1 MASILLILAV
11 STTAGFAFAKLRY
24 RGSGTVF
31 LAVVAALMVPL
42 QSIIIPEYVNL
53 GKLGLINT
61 YLGAI
66 LVYVALG
73 TPFATFLMAT
83 YYRGISDDLIEA
95 AVMDGLGYER
105 TFLRIALP
113 LSWPA
118 IATVTVLQFIQIW
131 DDLLVGLLFLQNP
144 QQRTITV
151 GLAALSAGRT
161 TSIPVLM
168 AGSFLSRG
176 AGDRGLPDLPALPGA
191 RADPGDGQVMTADW
205 EVVAPA
211 GAELGE
217 RPFWDA
223 ATGTLCWVDIHA
235 GPCTGTGPGPGSTRC
250 TSRPGCRS
258 ARPRPAAAAATC
270 WRPRTGS
277 GWPART
283 PGRAGPPLRPPGMA
297 EDVRFNDGACDPAGR
312 FWAGTVA
319 ADRRPG
325 GGALYRLDPGG
336 RITLVL
342 DGVTESNGLGWSP
355 DGGTMYYIDSGEPSP
370 RIRAFGFDAAAGSLG
385 PSRDLLTVPAGLGIP
400 DGLVVDAAGGL
411 WVAFWGGSAVRRYS
425 PDGELLA
432 ELPVPVSQ
440 PSCPAFGGA
449 GLTDLY
455 VTTAWEGMTPAQR
468 AADPLAGHLLRTRVE
483 GVAGQPVAAF
493 AG

>member
-1 MASILLILAV
+1 MAAADSFPVPAGTASGPPPAKRALRARRRSRVGMIFLIMTGIAVVMLYPFWYMLNNAFRTQPQFEQQHGHSAVSWSQLLRELPVGRELLNSTLICLASILLILAV

-161 TSIPVLM
+161 SSIPVLM
-168 AGSFLSRG
+168 AGSFISAVPAIVVYLIFQRYLV
-176 AGDRGLPDLPALPGA
+176 RGL
-191 RADPGDGQVMTADW
+191 T
-205 EVVAPA
+205 
-211 GAELGE
+211 LGM
-217 RPFWDA
+217 
-223 ATGTLCWVDIHA
+223 GK
-235 GPCTGTGPGPGSTRC
+235 
-250 TSRPGCRS
+250 
-258 ARPRPAAAAATC
+258 
-270 WRPRTGS
+270 
-277 GWPART
+277 
-283 PGRAGPPLRPPGMA
+283 
-297 EDVRFNDGACDPAGR
+297 
-312 FWAGTVA
+312 
-319 ADRRPG
+319 
-325 GGALYRLDPGG
+325 
-336 RITLVL
+336 
-342 DGVTESNGLGWSP
+342 
-355 DGGTMYYIDSGEPSP
+355 
-370 RIRAFGFDAAAGSLG
+370 
-385 PSRDLLTVPAGLGIP
+385 
-400 DGLVVDAAGGL
+400 
-411 WVAFWGGSAVRRYS
+411 
-425 PDGELLA
+425 
-432 ELPVPVSQ
+432 
-440 PSCPAFGGA
+440 
-449 GLTDLY
+449 
-455 VTTAWEGMTPAQR
+455 
-468 AADPLAGHLLRTRVE
+468 
-483 GVAGQPVAAF
+483 
-493 AG
+493 

>member
-1 MASILLILAV
+1 MAAADSLTAPPGTASGLPPAKRALRARRRGRVGMIFLIMTVIAVVMLYPFWYLLNNAFRTQSQFEQQHGHSAVSWGQLLRELPVGRELLNSSLICLASILLILAV

-161 TSIPVLM
+161 SSIPVLM
-168 AGSFLSRG
+168 AGSFISAVPAIVVYLIFQRYLV
-176 AGDRGLPDLPALPGA
+176 RGL
-191 RADPGDGQVMTADW
+191 T
-205 EVVAPA
+205 
-211 GAELGE
+211 LGM
-217 RPFWDA
+217 
-223 ATGTLCWVDIHA
+223 GK
-235 GPCTGTGPGPGSTRC
+235 
-250 TSRPGCRS
+250 
-258 ARPRPAAAAATC
+258 
-270 WRPRTGS
+270 
-277 GWPART
+277 
-283 PGRAGPPLRPPGMA
+283 
-297 EDVRFNDGACDPAGR
+297 
-312 FWAGTVA
+312 
-319 ADRRPG
+319 
-325 GGALYRLDPGG
+325 
-336 RITLVL
+336 
-342 DGVTESNGLGWSP
+342 
-355 DGGTMYYIDSGEPSP
+355 
-370 RIRAFGFDAAAGSLG
+370 
-385 PSRDLLTVPAGLGIP
+385 
-400 DGLVVDAAGGL
+400 
-411 WVAFWGGSAVRRYS
+411 
-425 PDGELLA
+425 
-432 ELPVPVSQ
+432 
-440 PSCPAFGGA
+440 
-449 GLTDLY
+449 
-455 VTTAWEGMTPAQR
+455 
-468 AADPLAGHLLRTRVE
+468 
-483 GVAGQPVAAF
+483 
-493 AG
+493 

>member
-1 MASILLILAV
+1 MAAADSLPAPGRAPDAPASGRAPASGHPPAKRALRARRRSRIGMIFLIMTAIAVVMLYPFWYILNNAFRTQTQFEQQHGHSAVSWSQLFSELPVGRELLNSTLICLASILLILAV

-24 RGSGTVF
+24 RGSGIVF

-161 TSIPVLM
+161 SSIPVLM
-168 AGSFLSRG
+168 AGSFISAVPAIAVYLIFQRYLV
-176 AGDRGLPDLPALPGA
+176 RGL
-191 RADPGDGQVMTADW
+191 T
-205 EVVAPA
+205 
-211 GAELGE
+211 LGM
-217 RPFWDA
+217 
-223 ATGTLCWVDIHA
+223 GK
-235 GPCTGTGPGPGSTRC
+235 
-250 TSRPGCRS
+250 
-258 ARPRPAAAAATC
+258 
-270 WRPRTGS
+270 
-277 GWPART
+277 
-283 PGRAGPPLRPPGMA
+283 
-297 EDVRFNDGACDPAGR
+297 
-312 FWAGTVA
+312 
-319 ADRRPG
+319 
-325 GGALYRLDPGG
+325 
-336 RITLVL
+336 
-342 DGVTESNGLGWSP
+342 
-355 DGGTMYYIDSGEPSP
+355 
-370 RIRAFGFDAAAGSLG
+370 
-385 PSRDLLTVPAGLGIP
+385 
-400 DGLVVDAAGGL
+400 
-411 WVAFWGGSAVRRYS
+411 
-425 PDGELLA
+425 
-432 ELPVPVSQ
+432 
-440 PSCPAFGGA
+440 
-449 GLTDLY
+449 
-455 VTTAWEGMTPAQR
+455 
-468 AADPLAGHLLRTRVE
+468 
-483 GVAGQPVAAF
+483 
-493 AG
+493 

>member
-1 MASILLILAV
+1 MAAADSLTAPTGAASGLPPAKRAPRARRRGRVGMIFLIMTGIAVVMLYPFWYLLNNAFRNESQFEQQHGHSAVSWSQLLRELPVGRELLNSTLICLASILLILAV

-53 GKLGLINT
+53 GKLHLINT

-118 IATVTVLQFIQIW
+118 IAPVTVLQFIQIW

-168 AGSFLSRG
+168 AGSFVS
-176 AGDRGLPDLPALPGA
+176 ALPAIIVFLIFQ
-191 RADPGDGQVMTADW
+191 R
-205 EVVAPA
+205 
-211 GAELGE
+211 
-217 RPFWDA
+217 
-223 ATGTLCWVDIHA
+223 H
-235 GPCTGTGPGPGSTRC
+235 
-250 TSRPGCRS
+250 
-258 ARPRPAAAAATC
+258 
-270 WRPRTGS
+270 
-277 GWPART
+277 
-283 PGRAGPPLRPPGMA
+283 
-297 EDVRFNDGACDPAGR
+297 
-312 FWAGTVA
+312 
-319 ADRRPG
+319 
-325 GGALYRLDPGG
+325 
-336 RITLVL
+336 LVK
-342 DGVTESNGLGWSP
+342 
-355 DGGTMYYIDSGEPSP
+355 
-370 RIRAFGFDAAAGSLG
+370 
-385 PSRDLLTVPAGLGIP
+385 
-400 DGLVVDAAGGL
+400 
-411 WVAFWGGSAVRRYS
+411 
-425 PDGELLA
+425 
-432 ELPVPVSQ
+432 
-440 PSCPAFGGA
+440 
-449 GLTDLY
+449 GLTL
-455 VTTAWEGMTPAQR
+455 GM
-468 AADPLAGHLLRTRVE
+468 GK
-483 GVAGQPVAAF
+483 
-493 AG
+493 

>member
-1 MASILLILAV
+1 MAAADSLPVPASGPPPAKRALRARRRSRVGMIFLIMTGIAVVMLYPFWYMLNNAFRTQPQFEQQHGHSAVSWSQLLRELPVGRELLNSTLICLASILLILAV

-161 TSIPVLM
+161 SSIPVLM
-168 AGSFLSRG
+168 AGSFISAVPAIVVYLIFQRYLV
-176 AGDRGLPDLPALPGA
+176 RGL
-191 RADPGDGQVMTADW
+191 T
-205 EVVAPA
+205 
-211 GAELGE
+211 LGM
-217 RPFWDA
+217 
-223 ATGTLCWVDIHA
+223 GK
-235 GPCTGTGPGPGSTRC
+235 
-250 TSRPGCRS
+250 
-258 ARPRPAAAAATC
+258 
-270 WRPRTGS
+270 
-277 GWPART
+277 
-283 PGRAGPPLRPPGMA
+283 
-297 EDVRFNDGACDPAGR
+297 
-312 FWAGTVA
+312 
-319 ADRRPG
+319 
-325 GGALYRLDPGG
+325 
-336 RITLVL
+336 
-342 DGVTESNGLGWSP
+342 
-355 DGGTMYYIDSGEPSP
+355 
-370 RIRAFGFDAAAGSLG
+370 
-385 PSRDLLTVPAGLGIP
+385 
-400 DGLVVDAAGGL
+400 
-411 WVAFWGGSAVRRYS
+411 
-425 PDGELLA
+425 
-432 ELPVPVSQ
+432 
-440 PSCPAFGGA
+440 
-449 GLTDLY
+449 
-455 VTTAWEGMTPAQR
+455 
-468 AADPLAGHLLRTRVE
+468 
-483 GVAGQPVAAF
+483 
-493 AG
+493 

>member
-1 MASILLILAV
+1 MAAADSLTAPPGTASGLPPAKRALRARRRGRVGMIFLIMTGIAVVMLYPFWYLLNNAFRTQSQFEQQHGHSAVSWSQLLRELPVGRELLNSSLICLASILLILAV

-73 TPFATFLMAT
+73 TPFATFLMAA

-161 TSIPVLM
+161 SSIPVLM
-168 AGSFLSRG
+168 AGSFISAVPAIVVYLIFQRYLV
-176 AGDRGLPDLPALPGA
+176 RGL
-191 RADPGDGQVMTADW
+191 T
-205 EVVAPA
+205 
-211 GAELGE
+211 LGM
-217 RPFWDA
+217 
-223 ATGTLCWVDIHA
+223 GK
-235 GPCTGTGPGPGSTRC
+235 
-250 TSRPGCRS
+250 
-258 ARPRPAAAAATC
+258 
-270 WRPRTGS
+270 
-277 GWPART
+277 
-283 PGRAGPPLRPPGMA
+283 
-297 EDVRFNDGACDPAGR
+297 
-312 FWAGTVA
+312 
-319 ADRRPG
+319 
-325 GGALYRLDPGG
+325 
-336 RITLVL
+336 
-342 DGVTESNGLGWSP
+342 
-355 DGGTMYYIDSGEPSP
+355 
-370 RIRAFGFDAAAGSLG
+370 
-385 PSRDLLTVPAGLGIP
+385 
-400 DGLVVDAAGGL
+400 
-411 WVAFWGGSAVRRYS
+411 
-425 PDGELLA
+425 
-432 ELPVPVSQ
+432 
-440 PSCPAFGGA
+440 
-449 GLTDLY
+449 
-455 VTTAWEGMTPAQR
+455 
-468 AADPLAGHLLRTRVE
+468 
-483 GVAGQPVAAF
+483 
-493 AG
+493 

>member
-1 MASILLILAV
+1 MAAADSLPAAAGPGLPPAKRALRARRRGRVGLIFLIMTGIAVVMLYPFWYLLNNAFRTQPQFERQHGHSAVSWSQLLRELPVGRELLNSTLICVASILLILAV

-161 TSIPVLM
+161 SSIPVLM
-168 AGSFLSRG
+168 AGSFVSAVPAIVVYLIFQRYLV
-176 AGDRGLPDLPALPGA
+176 RGL
-191 RADPGDGQVMTADW
+191 T
-205 EVVAPA
+205 
-211 GAELGE
+211 LGM
-217 RPFWDA
+217 
-223 ATGTLCWVDIHA
+223 GK
-235 GPCTGTGPGPGSTRC
+235 
-250 TSRPGCRS
+250 
-258 ARPRPAAAAATC
+258 
-270 WRPRTGS
+270 
-277 GWPART
+277 
-283 PGRAGPPLRPPGMA
+283 
-297 EDVRFNDGACDPAGR
+297 
-312 FWAGTVA
+312 
-319 ADRRPG
+319 
-325 GGALYRLDPGG
+325 
-336 RITLVL
+336 
-342 DGVTESNGLGWSP
+342 
-355 DGGTMYYIDSGEPSP
+355 
-370 RIRAFGFDAAAGSLG
+370 
-385 PSRDLLTVPAGLGIP
+385 
-400 DGLVVDAAGGL
+400 
-411 WVAFWGGSAVRRYS
+411 
-425 PDGELLA
+425 
-432 ELPVPVSQ
+432 
-440 PSCPAFGGA
+440 
-449 GLTDLY
+449 
-455 VTTAWEGMTPAQR
+455 
-468 AADPLAGHLLRTRVE
+468 
-483 GVAGQPVAAF
+483 
-493 AG
+493 

>member
-1 MASILLILAV
+1 MAAADSLPATGRAGGPAGGPASGPVTAKRALRARRRSRVGLIFLIMTLVAVVMLYPFWYMLNNAFRTQSQFEQQRGHSGVSWSQLFSELPVGRELLNSTLICLLSIMLILAV
-11 STTAGFAFAKLRY
+11 STSAGFAFAKLRY
-24 RGSGTVF
+24 RGSSTLF

-168 AGSFLSRG
+168 VGSFISAVPAIVVYLIFQRYLV
-176 AGDRGLPDLPALPGA
+176 RGL
-191 RADPGDGQVMTADW
+191 T
-205 EVVAPA
+205 
-211 GAELGE
+211 LGM
-217 RPFWDA
+217 
-223 ATGTLCWVDIHA
+223 GK
-235 GPCTGTGPGPGSTRC
+235 
-250 TSRPGCRS
+250 
-258 ARPRPAAAAATC
+258 
-270 WRPRTGS
+270 
-277 GWPART
+277 
-283 PGRAGPPLRPPGMA
+283 
-297 EDVRFNDGACDPAGR
+297 
-312 FWAGTVA
+312 
-319 ADRRPG
+319 
-325 GGALYRLDPGG
+325 
-336 RITLVL
+336 
-342 DGVTESNGLGWSP
+342 
-355 DGGTMYYIDSGEPSP
+355 
-370 RIRAFGFDAAAGSLG
+370 
-385 PSRDLLTVPAGLGIP
+385 
-400 DGLVVDAAGGL
+400 
-411 WVAFWGGSAVRRYS
+411 
-425 PDGELLA
+425 
-432 ELPVPVSQ
+432 
-440 PSCPAFGGA
+440 
-449 GLTDLY
+449 
-455 VTTAWEGMTPAQR
+455 
-468 AADPLAGHLLRTRVE
+468 
-483 GVAGQPVAAF
+483 
-493 AG
+493 

>member
-1 MASILLILAV
+1 MAAAESLTAPTGAASGLPPAKRAPRARRRSRVGMIFLIMTGIAVVMLYPFWYLLNNAFRTESQFEQQHGHSAVSWSQLFTELPVGRELLNSTLICLASILLILAV

-161 TSIPVLM
+161 SSIPVLM
-168 AGSFLSRG
+168 AGSFISAVPAIVVYLIFQRYLV
-176 AGDRGLPDLPALPGA
+176 RGL
-191 RADPGDGQVMTADW
+191 T
-205 EVVAPA
+205 
-211 GAELGE
+211 LGM
-217 RPFWDA
+217 
-223 ATGTLCWVDIHA
+223 GK
-235 GPCTGTGPGPGSTRC
+235 
-250 TSRPGCRS
+250 
-258 ARPRPAAAAATC
+258 
-270 WRPRTGS
+270 
-277 GWPART
+277 
-283 PGRAGPPLRPPGMA
+283 
-297 EDVRFNDGACDPAGR
+297 
-312 FWAGTVA
+312 
-319 ADRRPG
+319 
-325 GGALYRLDPGG
+325 
-336 RITLVL
+336 
-342 DGVTESNGLGWSP
+342 
-355 DGGTMYYIDSGEPSP
+355 
-370 RIRAFGFDAAAGSLG
+370 
-385 PSRDLLTVPAGLGIP
+385 
-400 DGLVVDAAGGL
+400 
-411 WVAFWGGSAVRRYS
+411 
-425 PDGELLA
+425 
-432 ELPVPVSQ
+432 
-440 PSCPAFGGA
+440 
-449 GLTDLY
+449 
-455 VTTAWEGMTPAQR
+455 
-468 AADPLAGHLLRTRVE
+468 
-483 GVAGQPVAAF
+483 
-493 AG
+493 